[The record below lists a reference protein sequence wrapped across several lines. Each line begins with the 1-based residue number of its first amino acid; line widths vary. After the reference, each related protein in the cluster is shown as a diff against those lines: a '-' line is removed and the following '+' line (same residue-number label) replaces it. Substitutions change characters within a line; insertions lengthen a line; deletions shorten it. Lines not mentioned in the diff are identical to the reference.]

1 MRETGLRL
9 LTYNLHKGFGVGNF
23 RFVLHELRREIER
36 LGCDIVCLQEVQG
49 EHHHHRQR
57 FADWPDEAQFEFLA
71 DRLWPHHVYGRN
83 AVYPHGH
90 HGNAILSR
98 YPFEHWENLNVSPF
112 AGASRSI
119 LHGVVRTPHSAV
131 PLHVMCV
138 HFGLTGAERYGQ
150 VSALLE
156 RIRAHVPAGE
166 GLLIAGDFNDWRG
179 SAGHRMETSLG
190 VREVFRTL
198 TGRHA
203 RSFPAWMPVLPV
215 DRVYARG
222 LVPHHCERMSGAP
235 WRSLSDHLPL
245 LCEFHGTGD

>member
-1 MRETGLRL
+1 MQDARFRL

-23 RFVLHELRREIER
+23 RFVLHELRRAIER
-36 LGCDIVCLQEVQG
+36 LECDIVCLQEVQG
-49 EHHHHRQR
+49 EHHHHRER
-57 FADWPDEAQFEFLA
+57 FEDWPDEAQFEFLA

-83 AVYPHGH
+83 AVYQHGH

-98 YPFEHWENLNVSPF
+98 FPFERWENLNVSPF
-112 AGASRSI
+112 PSASRSI
-119 LHGVVRTPHSAV
+119 LHGVVRVTADQA

-156 RIRAHVPAGE
+156 RIHAHVPDDE
-166 GLLIAGDFNDWRG
+166 GLVVAGDFNDWRG
-179 SAGHRMETSLG
+179 SAGRRLEQSLG

-198 TGRHA
+198 TGSHA

-222 LVPHHCERMSGAP
+222 VVPHACQRMSGAP

-245 LCEFHGTGD
+245 LCEFRVSAD